1 VEKEGGRNTQERRG
15 EKDISESRRESGG
28 KKRKMPL
35 FLGLKKTGDG
45 GARSSRGDGSAG
57 GGAGAGGNGSDS
69 GTSGAGADF
78 YSGSR
83 QKKVARLA
91 HHEHGAKGNRGKAG
105 NCKSTQQLLHLK
117 KSSRSSNGG
126 GGSKMVVER
135 ASRNDREA
143 GKRKSIQP
151 QFLKSSRLQSSAY
164 GEKISVA
171 AASAGKTAAAT
182 PAVTPHS
189 TSMLSENAHK
199 ISIALV
205 KAANDKL
212 RV

>member
-1 VEKEGGRNTQERRG
+1 MEKEGGRNTQEG
-15 EKDISESRRESGG
+15 GKEMDISRRESGG

-35 FLGLKKTGDG
+35 FLGLKKTEDG
-45 GARSSRGDGSAG
+45 GARSSRGDGRAG

-69 GTSGAGADF
+69 GTSGAEAES

-91 HHEHGAKGNRGKAG
+91 LHEHGTKGNRGKAG
-105 NCKSTQQLLHLK
+105 NCKPTQQQLHLK
-117 KSSRSSNGG
+117 KSSRSCNGG

-135 ASRNDREA
+135 ASGNDREA

-171 AASAGKTAAAT
+171 AAAAGKTAAAT
-182 PAVTPHS
+182 PASIPHS